1 MVLSGRANQ
10 VYSFLFSHR
19 NQYTDRQISEWTG
32 LSEPDVDAACLE
44 LVSAFDGTR
53 FSLAQEETKWGRAYK
68 LTVHKRPDNKG
79 DVFVQKEL
87 PGMSGFIR
95 GQPARR
101 GDG

>member
-1 MVLSGRANQ
+1 MMVLSGRANQ

-68 LTVHKRPDNKG
+68 LTVHKRPDNK
-79 DVFVQKEL
+79 
-87 PGMSGFIR
+87 R
-95 GQPARR
+95 GCVCPEGAAGHERIHQRATSQAR
-101 GDG
+101 